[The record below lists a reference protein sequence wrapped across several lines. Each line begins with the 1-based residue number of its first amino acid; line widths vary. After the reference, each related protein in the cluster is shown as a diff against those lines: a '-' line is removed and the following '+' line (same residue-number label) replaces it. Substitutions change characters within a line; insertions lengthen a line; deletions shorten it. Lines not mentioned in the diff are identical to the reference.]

1 MKLLITNVKEACHLI
16 LTLYCGGKFTNH
28 ISFVSTSCSEVYEC
42 TCHICGKWRSVLD
55 SWRPCYC
62 TAVMP
67 YLWTS
72 GQTNSKKKKI
82 LWTLTI
88 TSRCLSFLLTSELTR
103 LSHVCPIIVVQMFTI
118 FLFDLSSLIK
128 SKKCNS

>member
-1 MKLLITNVKEACHLI
+1 MWRKHATSFWPFIVVESSPIPYHLLAHLAQ
-16 LTLYCGGKFTNH
+16 KFTNVPVT
-28 ISFVSTSCSEVYEC
+28 SVASEGVFSTAGDPVTARRSCL
-42 TCHICGKWRSVLD
+42 TCEQVDKLIL
-55 SWRPCYC
+55 
-62 TAVMP
+62 
-67 YLWTS
+67 
-72 GQTNSKKKKI
+72 KKKI